1 MLEHRVFADGEGF
14 EGFEQGV
21 AEVVVEAFTDGI
33 DLLLCFFREG
43 IAQVLQHYRLAVG
56 HAVIKQEINKVGKQ
70 VQHREGQQGDKVN
83 KRQRNVIYN
92 GFQMQD
98 VCAKIYFSIKRT
110 KESFIYRKRSARHPI
125 HGSCPF

>member
-1 MLEHRVFADGEGF
+1 MLEHCLFADGEGF
-14 EGFEQGV
+14 ECFEEKI
-21 AEVVVEAFTDGI
+21 AEVVIETFADGI

-43 IAQVLQHYRLAVG
+43 ITQVLQHYSLTIANAV
-56 HAVIKQEINKVGKQ
+56 KQQEIDKVGKQ
-70 VQHREGQQGDKVN
+70 VKHREGQQRNQVD
-83 KRQRNVIYN
+83 KRQRDVIYN